1 MAASRAPLA
10 CGSLKCRR
18 FRGFV
23 VAVAA
28 GYCRR
33 RGGLLPL
40 SRQVS
45 AAEAAGYMV
54 KGLLCEIAM
63 RPLEEGRCDFII
75 IQPRKGRE

>member
-33 RGGLLPL
+33 RGRLLWL

-54 KGLLCEIAM
+54 KGYCVRSLCG
-63 RPLEEGRCDFII
+63 RVEEGRCDFIM
-75 IQPRKGRE
+75 IQA